1 MYSSTTPPP
10 TSHPQT
16 MISHVTTPVPSLHAP
31 KSISD
36 RKLSVAIPL
45 ATLRVTME
53 TSSHASNNDQSIA
66 AGDDEQKEDS
76 TKISSEDSTRIN
88 DDDLNHVESI
98 TTNDDDNNND
108 DGGDIVIDTEQNSE
122 KIEETTSVVE
132 QRLKKIS
139 EELDKYRNVD
149 NSGGG
154 GGGAASADNHGPQS
168 FLYLTDLLNTLRP
181 NDKKVASDRK
191 IHPQIDSDYSNTM
204 HVLGETTSIVSG
216 DDSRKIKTND
226 LRQTNRALY

>member
-1 MYSSTTPPP
+1 MVA
-10 TSHPQT
+10 
-16 MISHVTTPVPSLHAP
+16 HVTTPVPSLHAA

-53 TSSHASNNDQSIA
+53 TSSHASNNGDEQSI
-66 AGDDEQKEDS
+66 GDDDLKEDS

-98 TTNDDDNNND
+98 TTNDDD
-108 DGGDIVIDTEQNSE
+108 DIAIDTEQNSE

-149 NSGGG
+149 NGA

-181 NDKKVASDRK
+181 NDKKVATDRK